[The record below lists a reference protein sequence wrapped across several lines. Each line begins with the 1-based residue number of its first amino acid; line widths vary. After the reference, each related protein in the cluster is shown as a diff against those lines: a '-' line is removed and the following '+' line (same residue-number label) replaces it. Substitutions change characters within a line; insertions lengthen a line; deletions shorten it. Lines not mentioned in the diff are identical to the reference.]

1 MIWTATQDTLPPVP
15 PVRRLDPAPEALAE
29 TVELT
34 AAHLG
39 ARAHTV
45 ADFERSLDGLVR
57 HAHHDRHPLTRA
69 LSDTL
74 GHRYTEEIEAQ
85 RLGGVDVVA
94 ATLLW
99 QVPGYSLKPEH
110 VRRGRGHEDCAQG
123 GLELVLTARL
133 REIAYRLRSKEPLP
147 FLLSTPTWDTGT
159 LEAAELV
166 ERLTEYRRLG
176 VRPGPA
182 DFGQALLRV
191 RRDNAAGA
199 GGAAAAT
206 AAARLGTAEGA
217 RLAAWLGPDGEPA
230 PVLRRVVEPDPS
242 AHTAWQRTGAATAQI
257 TCPSGER
264 AALQREFPEPF
275 HWLGRPHEGF
285 TQCYHWHGGHPVRA
299 SVLPEDRET
308 QAAWL
313 LPQVTLAATA
323 GDHGSSWM
331 LPHLAR
337 LGGPAG
343 PALHAAVAAG
353 LGGRSVE
360 SRSPAVEALLVL
372 AARGDL
378 DAPLLGRELAAMTAL
393 GTVKPNRLAD
403 AARSA
408 AAAGAHATLWT
419 VLAEVL
425 PALLPSVRGAGEVLA
440 VAASCAEHCAAT
452 GPVPDAV
459 AAAAA
464 RRGSSTVISGARRL
478 SSALTGRRAGLQ
490 GVPSK
495 SRPGGGVPRRH
506 P

>member
-1 MIWTATQDTLPPVP
+1 MIWTASQDILPPAP
-15 PVRRLDPAPEALAE
+15 AVRRLDPAPEGLAE
-29 TVELT
+29 AVGLT
-34 AAHLG
+34 AAHVVS
-39 ARAHTV
+39 RAHTV

-57 HAHHDRHPLTRA
+57 HAHRDRHPLARA
-69 LSDTL
+69 LADAF
-74 GHRYTEEIEAQ
+74 GDRHTEEIEAQ
-85 RLGGVDVVA
+85 RLGGVDVVVA
-94 ATLLW
+94 SLLW
-99 QVPGYSLKPEH
+99 RVPGYSLKPEY
-110 VRRGRGHEDCAQG
+110 VRRDRGHGECAQG

-133 REIAYRLRSKEPLP
+133 REVSHRLMSKEPLP
-147 FLLSTPTWDTGT
+147 FLLSTPTWDTGA
-159 LEAAELV
+159 LEAADLV
-166 ERLTEYRRLG
+166 ERLTEYGRLG

-191 RRDNAAGA
+191 RREPTATR
-199 GGAAAAT
+199 AAAE
-206 AAARLGTAEGA
+206 AASRLDTTEGA

-230 PVLRRVVEPDPS
+230 PALRRVVEPDPS
-242 AHTAWQRTGAATAQI
+242 AHKAWQRKGTTDPQVAFL
-257 TCPSGER
+257 SGER
-264 AALQREFPEPF
+264 AALQGEFPEPF

-285 TQCYHWHGGHPVRA
+285 TQCYHWHEGHPVRA

-313 LPQVTLAATA
+313 LPQLTLAATA

-353 LGGRSVE
+353 LGGRYVE
-360 SRSPAVEALLVL
+360 SRRPAVEALLVL

-378 DAPLLGRELAAMTAL
+378 DARLLGRELAAMTAL

-425 PALLPSVRGAGEVLA
+425 PTLLPSVRGAGEVLA
-440 VAASCAEHCAAT
+440 VAASCAEQCAAA

-459 AAAAA
+459 ASAAA
-464 RRGSSTVISGARRL
+464 RRGASALTTEARRL
-478 SSALTGRRAGLQ
+478 SAALTRA
-490 GVPSK
+490 
-495 SRPGGGVPRRH
+495 
-506 P
+506 

>member
-1 MIWTATQDTLPPVP
+1 
-15 PVRRLDPAPEALAE
+15 
-29 TVELT
+29 
-34 AAHLG
+34 
-39 ARAHTV
+39 
-45 ADFERSLDGLVR
+45 
-57 HAHHDRHPLTRA
+57 
-69 LSDTL
+69 
-74 GHRYTEEIEAQ
+74 
-85 RLGGVDVVA
+85 
-94 ATLLW
+94 
-99 QVPGYSLKPEH
+99 VPGYSLKPEY
-110 VRRGRGHEDCAQG
+110 VRRGRGHEECAQG
-123 GLELVLTARL
+123 GLELVLAARL
-133 REIAYRLRSKEPLP
+133 REISYRLMSKEPLP
-147 FLLSTPTWDTGT
+147 FLLSTPTWDTGA

-166 ERLTEYRRLG
+166 ERLTEYHRLN
-176 VRPGPA
+176 VTPGPA
-182 DFGQALLRV
+182 DFAQALLRL
-191 RRDNAAGA
+191 RRDGAAD
-199 GGAAAAT
+199 GAAAEAAT
-206 AAARLGTAEGA
+206 RLGSAEGA
-217 RLAAWLGPDGEPA
+217 RLASWLGPDGEPA
-230 PVLRRVVEPDPS
+230 PALRRVGEPDPQT
-242 AHTAWQRTGAATAQI
+242 HKAWQRAGTAAAQVVFH
-257 TCPSGER
+257 SGER

-285 TQCYHWHGGHPVRA
+285 TQCYHWYEGHPVRA

-353 LGGRSVE
+353 LGGRYVE
-360 SRSPAVEALLVL
+360 SRRPAVEALLVL
-372 AARGDL
+372 AARGEL

-403 AARSA
+403 AARCA

-425 PALLPSVRGAGEVLA
+425 PTLLPSVRGAGEVLA

-464 RRGSSTVISGARRL
+464 RRGSAAVTTEARRL
-478 SSALTGRRAGLQ
+478 SAALATG
-490 GVPSK
+490 
-495 SRPGGGVPRRH
+495 
-506 P
+506 

>member
-1 MIWTATQDTLPPVP
+1 MIWTASQDTLPPVP
-15 PVRRLDPAPEALAE
+15 PARRLDPAPEGLAE

-34 AAHLG
+34 AAHLDS
-39 ARAHTV
+39 RAHTV

-57 HAHHDRHPLTRA
+57 HAHRDRHPLARA
-69 LSDTL
+69 LADAL

-85 RLGGVDVVA
+85 RLGGLNVVVA
-94 ATLLW
+94 SLLW
-99 QVPGYSLKPEH
+99 RVPGYSLKPEH
-110 VRRGRGHEDCAQG
+110 VRRGRGHEECAQG
-123 GLELVLTARL
+123 GLELALAARL
-133 REIAYRLRSKEPLP
+133 REISYRLMSKEPLP
-147 FLLSTPTWDTGT
+147 FLLSTPTWDTGA

-166 ERLTEYRRLG
+166 ERLTEYRRMD

-182 DFGQALLRV
+182 DFAQALLRL
-191 RRDNAAGA
+191 RRDGAAD
-199 GGAAAAT
+199 GAAAEAAT
-206 AAARLGTAEGA
+206 RLGTAEGA
-217 RLAAWLGPDGEPA
+217 RLATWLGPDGEPA
-230 PVLRRVVEPDPS
+230 PALRRIAEPDPQT
-242 AHTAWQRTGAATAQI
+242 HKAWQRAGTAAAQVVFH
-257 TCPSGER
+257 SGER

-285 TQCYHWHGGHPVRA
+285 TQCYHWYEGHAVRA

-353 LGGRSVE
+353 LGGRYAE
-360 SRSPAVEALLVL
+360 SRRPAVEALLVL
-372 AARGDL
+372 AARGEL

-403 AARSA
+403 AARCATAS
-408 AAAGAHATLWT
+408 GAHATLWT

-425 PALLPSVRGAGEVLA
+425 PTLLPSVRGAGEVLA
-440 VAASCAEHCAAT
+440 VAATCAELCAAT

-464 RRGSSTVISGARRL
+464 RRGSSALTTEARRL
-478 SSALTGRRAGLQ
+478 SAALTAG
-490 GVPSK
+490 
-495 SRPGGGVPRRH
+495 
-506 P
+506 

>member
-1 MIWTATQDTLPPVP
+1 MIWTASQDTLPPVP
-15 PVRRLDPAPEALAE
+15 PVRRLDPAPEGLAE

-34 AAHLG
+34 AAHLDS
-39 ARAHTV
+39 RAHTV

-57 HAHHDRHPLTRA
+57 HAHRDRHPLARA
-69 LSDTL
+69 LADAL

-85 RLGGVDVVA
+85 RLGGLNVVVA
-94 ATLLW
+94 SLLW
-99 QVPGYSLKPEH
+99 RVPGYSLKPEY
-110 VRRGRGHEDCAQG
+110 VRRGRGHEECAQG
-123 GLELVLTARL
+123 GLELVLAARL
-133 REIAYRLRSKEPLP
+133 REISYRLMSKEPLP
-147 FLLSTPTWDTGT
+147 FLLSTPTWDTGA
-159 LEAAELV
+159 LEPAELV
-166 ERLTEYRRLG
+166 ERLSDYRRLDA
-176 VRPGPA
+176 RPGPA
-182 DFGQALLRV
+182 DFGQALLRL
-191 RRDNAAGA
+191 RRDGAAD
-199 GGAAAAT
+199 GAAAE
-206 AAARLGTAEGA
+206 AASRLGTAEGA

-230 PVLRRVVEPDPS
+230 PALRRVAEPDPQV
-242 AHTAWQRTGAATAQI
+242 HKAWQRAGTAGAQVAFL
-257 TCPSGER
+257 SGER
-264 AALQREFPEPF
+264 AALRGEFPESF
-275 HWLGRPHEGF
+275 HWLGRPHAGF
-285 TQCYHWHGGHPVRA
+285 TQCYHWYEGHPVRA

-353 LGGRSVE
+353 LGGRYAE
-360 SRSPAVEALLVL
+360 SRRPAVEALLVL
-372 AARGDL
+372 AARGEL

-403 AARSA
+403 AARCA
-408 AAAGAHATLWT
+408 VAAGAHATLWT

-464 RRGSSTVISGARRL
+464 RRGSSAVTTEARRL
-478 SSALTGRRAGLQ
+478 SAALTG
-490 GVPSK
+490 S
-495 SRPGGGVPRRH
+495 
-506 P
+506 

>member
-1 MIWTATQDTLPPVP
+1 MNWTAAAAQDALPPVP
-15 PVRRLDPAPEALAE
+15 SVRRLGPAPEGLAAA
-29 TVELT
+29 VELT
-34 AAHLG
+34 AAHLDS
-39 ARAHTV
+39 RAHTV

-57 HAHHDRHPLTRA
+57 HAHRDRHPLARA
-69 LSDTL
+69 LADTL
-74 GHRYTEEIEAQ
+74 GHRYPEEIEAR
-85 RLGGVDVVA
+85 RLGGLNVVVA
-94 ATLLW
+94 SLLW
-99 QVPGYSLKPEH
+99 RVPGHSLGPGC
-110 VRRGRGHEDCAQG
+110 VRRDRGHEECAQG
-123 GLELVLTARL
+123 GLEQVLAARL
-133 REIAYRLRSKEPLP
+133 REVAYRLMSKEPLP
-147 FLLSTPTWDTGT
+147 FLLSTPTWDTGA

-191 RRDNAAGA
+191 RRDGAA
-199 GGAAAAT
+199 GAAAAE
-206 AAARLGTAEGA
+206 AASRLGTAEGS
-217 RLAAWLGPDGEPA
+217 RLAAWLGPEGEPSPA
-230 PVLRRVVEPDPS
+230 LRRVAEPDP
-242 AHTAWQRTGAATAQI
+242 ATHKAWRRTGAAAAQV
-257 TCPSGER
+257 TFLSGER
-264 AALQREFPEPF
+264 AALQGDFPEPF

-285 TQCYHWHGGHPVRA
+285 TQCYHWHEGHPVRA

-353 LGGRSVE
+353 LGGRYVE
-360 SRSPAVEALLVL
+360 SRRPAVEALLVL

-403 AARSA
+403 AARCA
-408 AAAGAHATLWT
+408 AAAGAYAALWT

-440 VAASCAEHCAAT
+440 VAASCAERCAAT

-459 AAAAA
+459 AAVAA
-464 RRGSSTVISGARRL
+464 RRGSSGLITEARRL
-478 SSALTGRRAGLQ
+478 STALTGSSHDR
-490 GVPSK
+490 
-495 SRPGGGVPRRH
+495 
-506 P
+506 

>member
-1 MIWTATQDTLPPVP
+1 MIWTASEDTLPPVP
-15 PVRRLDPAPEALAE
+15 PAQRLDPAPEGLAE

-34 AAHLG
+34 AAHLDS
-39 ARAHTV
+39 RAHTV

-57 HAHHDRHPLTRA
+57 HAHRDRHPLARA
-69 LSDTL
+69 LADAL

-85 RLGGVDVVA
+85 RLGGLNVVVA
-94 ATLLW
+94 SLLW
-99 QVPGYSLKPEH
+99 QVPGYSLKPES

-133 REIAYRLRSKEPLP
+133 REIAHRLMSKEPLP
-147 FLLSTPTWDTGT
+147 FLLSTPTWDTGA

-166 ERLTEYRRLG
+166 ERLTAYRRWG
-176 VRPGPA
+176 IRPGPA

-191 RRDNAAGA
+191 RRDDAA
-199 GGAAAAT
+199 GGAAAEVAS
-206 AAARLGTAEGA
+206 RLGTAEGA
-217 RLAAWLGPDGEPA
+217 RLAAWLGRDGEPA
-230 PVLRRVVEPDPS
+230 PALRRVVEPDPQ
-242 AHTAWQRTGAATAQI
+242 AHKAWQRAGTASAQVAFL
-257 TCPSGER
+257 SGER

-275 HWLGRPHEGF
+275 HWLGRPHAGF
-285 TQCYHWHGGHPVRA
+285 TQCYHWYDGHPVRA

-353 LGGRSVE
+353 LGGRYAE
-360 SRSPAVEALLVL
+360 SRRPAVEALLVL

-403 AARSA
+403 AARCA

-425 PALLPSVRGAGEVLA
+425 PVLLPSVRGAGEILA
-440 VAASCAEHCAAT
+440 VAASCAEQCAAT

-464 RRGSSTVISGARRL
+464 RRGSSALTTEARRL
-478 SSALTGRRAGLQ
+478 SAALTG
-490 GVPSK
+490 S
-495 SRPGGGVPRRH
+495 
-506 P
+506 

>member
-1 MIWTATQDTLPPVP
+1 MIWTASQDTLPPVP
-15 PVRRLDPAPEALAE
+15 PARRLDPSPEVLAE

-34 AAHLG
+34 AAHLDS
-39 ARAHTV
+39 RAHTV

-57 HAHHDRHPLTRA
+57 HAHRDRHPLARA
-69 LSDTL
+69 LADAL

-85 RLGGVDVVA
+85 RLGGLHVVVA
-94 ATLLW
+94 SLLW
-99 QVPGYSLKPEH
+99 RVPGYSLKPEY
-110 VRRGRGHEDCAQG
+110 VRRRRGHEECAQG
-123 GLELVLTARL
+123 GLELVLAARL
-133 REIAYRLRSKEPLP
+133 REISYRLMSKEPLP
-147 FLLSTPTWDTGT
+147 FLLSTPTWNTGA

-166 ERLTEYRRLG
+166 ERLTEYHRLDIT
-176 VRPGPA
+176 PGPA
-182 DFGQALLRV
+182 DFAQALLRL
-191 RRDNAAGA
+191 RRDGAAD
-199 GGAAAAT
+199 GAAAEAAT
-206 AAARLGTAEGA
+206 RLGSAEGA
-217 RLAAWLGPDGEPA
+217 RLASWLGPDGEPA
-230 PVLRRVVEPDPS
+230 PALRRVGEPDPQT
-242 AHTAWQRTGAATAQI
+242 HKAWQRAGTAAAQVVFH
-257 TCPSGER
+257 SGER

-285 TQCYHWHGGHPVRA
+285 TQCYHWYEGHPVRA

-353 LGGRSVE
+353 LGGRYVE
-360 SRSPAVEALLVL
+360 SRRPAVEALLVL
-372 AARGDL
+372 AARGEL

-403 AARSA
+403 AARCA

-425 PALLPSVRGAGEVLA
+425 PTLLPSVRGAGEVLA

-464 RRGSSTVISGARRL
+464 RRGSAAVTTEARRL
-478 SSALTGRRAGLQ
+478 SAALATG
-490 GVPSK
+490 
-495 SRPGGGVPRRH
+495 
-506 P
+506 

>member
-1 MIWTATQDTLPPVP
+1 MIWTASQDTLPPVP
-15 PVRRLDPAPEALAE
+15 PARRLDPAPEGLAE

-34 AAHLG
+34 AAHLDS
-39 ARAHTV
+39 RAHTV

-57 HAHHDRHPLTRA
+57 HAHRDRHPLARA
-69 LSDTL
+69 LADAL

-85 RLGGVDVVA
+85 RLGGLNVVVA
-94 ATLLW
+94 SLLW
-99 QVPGYSLKPEH
+99 RVPGYSLKPEY
-110 VRRGRGHEDCAQG
+110 VRRGRGHEECAQG
-123 GLELVLTARL
+123 GLELVLAARL
-133 REIAYRLRSKEPLP
+133 REIAYRLMSKESLP
-147 FLLSTPTWDTGT
+147 FLLSTPTWDTGA

-166 ERLTEYRRLG
+166 ERLTEYHRLDIT
-176 VRPGPA
+176 PGPA
-182 DFGQALLRV
+182 DFAQALLRL
-191 RRDNAAGA
+191 RRDGAAD
-199 GGAAAAT
+199 GAAAE

-217 RLAAWLGPDGEPA
+217 RLASWLGPDGEPA
-230 PVLRRVVEPDPS
+230 PALRRVAEPDPQT
-242 AHTAWQRTGAATAQI
+242 HKAWQRAGTAAAQVVFH
-257 TCPSGER
+257 SGER

-285 TQCYHWHGGHPVRA
+285 TQCYHWYEGHPVRA

-353 LGGRSVE
+353 LGGRYVE
-360 SRSPAVEALLVL
+360 SRRPAVEALLVL
-372 AARGDL
+372 AARGEL

-403 AARSA
+403 AARCA

-425 PALLPSVRGAGEVLA
+425 PTLLPSVRGAGEVLA

-464 RRGSSTVISGARRL
+464 RRGSAAVTTEARRL
-478 SSALTGRRAGLQ
+478 SAALATG
-490 GVPSK
+490 
-495 SRPGGGVPRRH
+495 
-506 P
+506 